1 VSETTPNRTL
11 PAWAEELRSRYL
23 RGEAW
28 QFVLHGNVHD
38 LVQHGGRFVPLPD
51 FLAEVLVA
59 PTKDLVVRYDV
70 SAGVRIVKGS
80 GAALRRAQSQPADV
94 SGLLGSAG
102 PLDGLAAERAPSR
115 VLPALERLLV
125 GTNRVAVVI
134 EYAEVLAPAAE
145 AAFSSEADRQSVVT
159 LHRWSMSPALER
171 ADNLVVLVAET
182 LAELHPRIVSNPRTA
197 AVKIP
202 LPDADA
208 RAEAIRLTAP
218 GLDAAW
224 VERLADVTAGLRV
237 VQIQGILAPPA
248 HDQDLAVRERWVRE
262 LLGNA
267 PDAEARAKKL
277 AALTAGLPRDE
288 IRALLAP
295 GATLPDAEAR
305 EREEVLRLVQRR
317 KREIIERECTG
328 LVEFVEP
335 RHGFDAV
342 GGMDEV
348 KRELETIAGHL
359 RAGRRAR
366 SPMGLL
372 FTGPMGTGKTF
383 VAEAFVKEAGLP
395 AVKLKNFRSKWVGAT
410 EGNLER
416 ILAVIQAMGPVIV
429 IVDEG
434 DRAFAGES
442 GESDGG
448 TTSRVLARL
457 KEFMSD
463 GGNRGRVLFI
473 VMTNRP
479 DLLDVDLKRAGR
491 LDRKLPFFFA
501 EDAEDVEPVLLAQ
514 LRRHGLAT
522 TLEFPR
528 DRDAVSAKLRGWS
541 NAELEAVVLAAGE
554 LAGDAAV
561 TADQLGQAL
570 RDFLPSRDREMLE
583 YMELVAV
590 FESST
595 RRLLPKKYAEV
606 DADELQARLNAL
618 RPRVR
623 GRR

>member
-1 VSETTPNRTL
+1 VIETTRTL

-38 LVQHGGRFVPLPD
+38 LVQHAGRFVPLPD
-51 FLAEVLVA
+51 FLADVLVA

-70 SAGVRIVKGS
+70 SAGVRVVKGS
-80 GAALRRAQSQPADV
+80 AAALRRAQAQPADGA
-94 SGLLGSAG
+94 GLLGHAG
-102 PLDGLAAERAPSR
+102 ALDGLAAERSPSR
-115 VLPALERLLV
+115 VLPALERLLL
-125 GTNRVAVVI
+125 GANRVAVLI
-134 EYAEVLAPAAE
+134 EYAEVLAPAGD
-145 AAFSSEADRQSVVT
+145 AAFSSEADRQSVVA

-202 LPDADA
+202 LPDEVA
-208 RAEAIRLTAP
+208 RAEAIRLAAP
-218 GLDAAW
+218 GVDAAW
-224 VERLADVTAGLRV
+224 VERLAEVTAGLRL

-248 HDQDLAVRERWVRE
+248 HDQDLAARERWVRE
-262 LLGNA
+262 LLAGA
-267 PDAEARAKKL
+267 PDADARAKKL
-277 AALTAGLPRDE
+277 AALTAGLPREE

-295 GATLPDAEAR
+295 GAALPDAEAR
-305 EREEVLRLVQRR
+305 EREEILRLVQRR

-335 RHGFDAV
+335 RHGFEAV
-342 GGMDEV
+342 GGLEEV
-348 KRELETIAGHL
+348 KRDLATIAGHL

-383 VAEAFVKEAGLP
+383 VAEAFVNEAALP

-429 IVDEG
+429 LVDEG
-434 DRAFAGES
+434 DRAFGGES

-479 DLLDVDLKRAGR
+479 DLLDADLKRAGR
-491 LDRKLPFFFA
+491 LDRKIPFFFA
-501 EDAEDVEPVLLAQ
+501 EGPEDVEPVLLAQ

-522 TLEFPR
+522 TVEFPR
-528 DRDAVSAKLRGWS
+528 DRDEVSAQLRGWS
-541 NAELEAVVLAAGE
+541 NAELEAVVLGAGE
-554 LAGDAAV
+554 LAADAPV
-561 TADQLGQAL
+561 TAEHLGRAI

-590 FESST
+590 FESSS
-595 RRLLPKKYAEV
+595 RRLLPKKYADV
-606 DADELQARLNAL
+606 DAEELQARLNLL

>member
-1 VSETTPNRTL
+1 MDERRTL
-11 PAWAEELRSRYL
+11 PPWAEELRSRYL

-38 LVQHGGRFVPLPD
+38 LVQHEGRFVPLPD
-51 FLAEVLVA
+51 FVADVLVA
-59 PTKDLVVRYDV
+59 PTKDLVLRFDV
-70 SAGVRIVKGS
+70 SAGVRVVKGS
-80 GAALRRAQSQPADV
+80 AAALRRAQPPPDV
-94 SGLLGSAG
+94 AGLLGPAG
-102 PLDGLAAERAPSR
+102 APEGLTAERSPSR

-125 GTNRVAVVI
+125 GANRVAVVI
-134 EYAEVLAPAAE
+134 EYAEVLAPAAD
-145 AAFSSEADRQSVVT
+145 AAFSSEADRQSVVA

-171 ADNLVVLVAET
+171 ADNLVVLIAET

-202 LPDADA
+202 LPDAAA
-208 RAEAIRLTAP
+208 RAEAIRLAAP

-224 VERLADVTAGLRV
+224 VERLADVTAGLRL

-248 HDQDLAVRERWVRE
+248 HDEDPGVRERYVRE
-262 LLGNA
+262 LLGGA

-277 AALTAGLPRDE
+277 AVLTAGLPRE
-288 IRALLAP
+288 ELRALLAP
-295 GATLPDAEAR
+295 GAALPDAEAR
-305 EREEVLRLVQRR
+305 EREEILRLVQRR

-335 RHGFDAV
+335 RHGFEAV
-342 GGMDEV
+342 GGLDEV
-348 KRELETIAGHL
+348 KGELATIAGHL

-434 DRAFAGES
+434 DRAFAGAS

-448 TTSRVLARL
+448 TTARVLARL

-491 LDRKLPFFFA
+491 LDRKIPFFFA
-501 EDAEDVEPVLLAQ
+501 EGPEDVEPVLLAQ

-522 TLEFPR
+522 ALAFPR
-528 DRDAVSAKLRGWS
+528 DRDAVSTRLRGFS
-541 NAELEAVVLAAGE
+541 NAELEAVVLGAGE
-554 LAGDAAV
+554 LAGDAPV
-561 TADQLGQAL
+561 TAEHLAEAI

-590 FESST
+590 FESSS
-595 RRLLPKKYAEV
+595 RRLLPKKYADVNAE
-606 DADELQARLNAL
+606 ELQARLDRL
-618 RPRVR
+618 RPRVH